1 MCPGCATLVLVTA
14 LLALPGRA
22 LAQGLPAEVDAALAM
37 AKLPRDAVA
46 VLVVDAQGKEPPRV
60 SHRVDVAMNPASV
73 MKLVTT
79 SAALDLLGPAYAWT
93 TSVFVDGPVREG
105 RLEGNLYIRG
115 QGDPTLVSER
125 FWQLMRRVRSLGINR
140 ITGDIVLDRSA
151 FSLAPTDPGGFDGE
165 PLRPYNA
172 APDALLLSYKSVL
185 LTFVVDRTAPQGKFL
200 LVYSKIVK
208 SGGSDEPI
216 VCYLSP
222 AGNGYRIV
230 DISVLGVRLS
240 SAMRQRFND
249 ELKKSKGNFEPL
261 YAMLR
266 EAETW

>member
-1 MCPGCATLVLVTA
+1 MTKFLTRRMALSLFTATAFSVLAPGAMAT
-14 LLALPGRA
+14 
-22 LAQGLPAEVDAALAM
+22 DAAEEYVEKIGKDVLKLANAGSRGKATR
-37 AKLPRDAVA
+37 AKFASMLSKYVNLRGITIASLGTYQKQLPPGD
-46 VLVVDAQGKEPPRV
+46 KE
-60 SHRVDVAMNPASV
+60 MLNE
-73 MKLVTT
+73 LVTT
-79 SAALDLLGPAYAWT
+79 YAAALFAWY
-93 TSVFVDGPVREG
+93 VD
-105 RLEGNLYIRG
+105 
-115 QGDPTLVSER
+115 D
-125 FWQLMRRVRSLGINR
+125 FK
-140 ITGDIVLDRSA
+140 
-151 FSLAPTDPGGFDGE
+151 GE
-165 PLRPYNA
+165 N
-172 APDALLLSYKSVL
+172 
-185 LTFVVDRTAPQGKFL
+185 FVVDRTAPQGKFL

-216 VCYLSP
+216 VWYLSP